1 MTLNK
6 PVDDRMAKSYF
17 NGNDSYQRLKI
28 NVQDRDKKNWF
39 LTGRLCG
46 RVPMVVELELRV
58 VGRVLGGRGV
68 GLVLKVLI
76 CTNAAEKEFIF
87 TYLSPKVR

>member
-39 LTGRLCG
+39 LTGRVC
-46 RVPMVVELELRV
+46 
-58 VGRVLGGRGV
+58 GRVLGGRGV

>member
-1 MTLNK
+1 
-6 PVDDRMAKSYF
+6 
-17 NGNDSYQRLKI
+17 
-28 NVQDRDKKNWF
+28 
-39 LTGRLCG
+39 
-46 RVPMVVELELRV
+46 MVVELELRV